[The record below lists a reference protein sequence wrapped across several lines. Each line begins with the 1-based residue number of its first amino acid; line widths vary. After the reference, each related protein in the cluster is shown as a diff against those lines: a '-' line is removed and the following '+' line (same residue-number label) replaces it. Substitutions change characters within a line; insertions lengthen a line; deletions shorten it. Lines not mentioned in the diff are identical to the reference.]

1 MRRNWLGWKYALL
14 VIGVVI
20 LGLLVMDFNSRMAD
34 LRRLSDRETVV
45 AGEKASLER
54 TKAYMET
61 QVAYATSEDAVR
73 KEAYESLHMQRE
85 GDTVFVLVPE
95 SGSTPVPTVVPAPTP
110 QPDPNWKIWLSL
122 FVDQIP

>member
-14 VIGVVI
+14 VIGLVV

-45 AGEKASLER
+45 AEEKASLER
-54 TKAYMET
+54 TEAYMET
-61 QVAYATSEDAVR
+61 QVAYATSVGAVR
-73 KEAYESLHMQRE
+73 KEGYENLHMQRD
-85 GDTVFVLVPE
+85 GDTVFVLIPE
-95 SGSTPVPTVVPAPTP
+95 AGSTPLPTVIPAPTP

-122 FVDQIP
+122 FLDEVP

>member
-14 VIGVVI
+14 VIGLVV

-45 AGEKASLER
+45 AEEKANLEQ
-54 TKAYMET
+54 TKAYVET
-61 QVAYATSEDAVR
+61 QVAYAASDGAVR
-73 KEAYESLHMQRE
+73 KEAYENLHMQRD
-85 GDTVFVLVPE
+85 GDNVFVLIPE
-95 SGSTPVPTVVPAPTP
+95 SGGTPVPTAMPAPTP

-122 FVDQIP
+122 FFDEP